1 MYNNLCHSTAA
12 DRKCHAFSSQ
22 ATAYTPYA
30 TSDEL
35 TARLPCHSCAP
46 FVRAAAVRGRAPR
59 GDTIGDGD
67 FSSMSMYA
75 HFSALSRGCTLV
87 KVIVCIR

>member
-12 DRKCHAFSSQ
+12 DRKFHALSF
-22 ATAYTPYA
+22 TGYTPYA

-35 TARLPCHSCAP
+35 TARLHVIHARLSCGRQPCAD
-46 FVRAAAVRGRAPR
+46 GRAPR